1 VPSDVEEVSDLP
13 KFLFA
18 QNHQRWAAQTEI
30 ANQHFV
36 SGWAGRIAE
45 LWSGINSTVDLNI
58 SYFGND
64 RMLRGNITPPLI
76 LGGKDTNKV

>member
-1 VPSDVEEVSDLP
+1 VSNLP